1 MNVEVGHQTDNDRSD
16 PDEWEKLSAEILLQ
30 DAHEAIES
38 EDLEGALELLR
49 AAATRDPDRIELEGF
64 VDGVRSR
71 LLKQYRDQ
79 VGDVEAIPRIIA
91 DQAAVMRFNL
101 PADAGFLLS
110 LVDGQTTVQEIVSI
124 SGMDAFD
131 AFQILKSLLEANI
144 AAVEP

>member
-1 MNVEVGHQTDNDRSD
+1 
-16 PDEWEKLSAEILLQ
+16 
-30 DAHEAIES
+30 
-38 EDLEGALELLR
+38 
-49 AAATRDPDRIELEGF
+49 
-64 VDGVRSR
+64 
-71 LLKQYRDQ
+71 
-79 VGDVEAIPRIIA
+79 
-91 DQAAVMRFNL
+91 MRFNL